1 MPDGIWLGSPNWMSA
16 CFSWQTLFDLAD
28 RHVVSIVLFLT
39 RQKEPF
45 AMAKKPSKKSTP
57 KKSQATKKPAR
68 RYKATPESMGDR
80 QHLIDVIQSGT
91 GCTAAAARETMSALL
106 GTITTSLKKNQRV
119 QLAGFG
125 TFAVSNR
132 AARKGV
138 NPRTGE
144 AIKIKASK
152 SVRFKAG
159 RTLKNSV

>member
-1 MPDGIWLGSPNWMSA
+1 
-16 CFSWQTLFDLAD
+16 
-28 RHVVSIVLFLT
+28 
-39 RQKEPF
+39 
-45 AMAKKPSKKSTP
+45 MARKPSKKSTA
-57 KKSQATKKPAR
+57 KKSQTTKKSAR
-68 RYKATPESMGDR
+68 RYKATPEGMKDR

-91 GCTAAAARETMSALL
+91 GCTGVAARETMIAIL

-125 TFAVSNR
+125 TFTVTKR

-144 AIKIKASK
+144 AIRIKASK
-152 SVRFKAG
+152 PVRFKAG

>member
-1 MPDGIWLGSPNWMSA
+1 
-16 CFSWQTLFDLAD
+16 
-28 RHVVSIVLFLT
+28 
-39 RQKEPF
+39 
-45 AMAKKPSKKSTP
+45 
-57 KKSQATKKPAR
+57 
-68 RYKATPESMGDR
+68 MGDR

-144 AIKIKASK
+144 AIKIKASNAVK
-152 SVRFKAG
+152 FKAG
-159 RTLKNSV
+159 KKLKDAV

>member
-1 MPDGIWLGSPNWMSA
+1 
-16 CFSWQTLFDLAD
+16 
-28 RHVVSIVLFLT
+28 
-39 RQKEPF
+39 
-45 AMAKKPSKKSTP
+45 MARKPSKKSTP
-57 KKSQATKKPAR
+57 KQSQANKKSAR
-68 RYKATPESMGDR
+68 RYKATPEGMKDR

-91 GCTAAAARETMSALL
+91 GCTGVAARETMIAIL

-125 TFAVSNR
+125 TFTVTKR

-144 AIKIKASK
+144 AIRIKASK
-152 SVRFKAG
+152 PVRFKAG

>member
-1 MPDGIWLGSPNWMSA
+1 M
-16 CFSWQTLFDLAD
+16 
-28 RHVVSIVLFLT
+28 V
-39 RQKEPF
+39 
-45 AMAKKPSKKSTP
+45 KKPSKKSTP

-68 RYKATPESMGDR
+68 RYKATPEGMKDR

-91 GCTAAAARETMSALL
+91 GCTAAAARETLIALL

-119 QLAGFG
+119 QLVGFG
-125 TFAVSNR
+125 TFTVSKR
-132 AARKGV
+132 AAHKGV

-159 RTLKNSV
+159 QTLKNSV

>member
-1 MPDGIWLGSPNWMSA
+1 
-16 CFSWQTLFDLAD
+16 
-28 RHVVSIVLFLT
+28 
-39 RQKEPF
+39 
-45 AMAKKPSKKSTP
+45 MAKKPSTKSTAS
-57 KKSQATKKPAR
+57 KSQATKKTAR
-68 RYKATPESMGDR
+68 GYKATPEGMNDR

-91 GCTAAAARETMSALL
+91 GCTATAARETMIRLL
-106 GTITTSLKKNQRV
+106 GTITASLKKNQRV

-125 TFAVSNR
+125 AFAVGKR

-159 RTLKNSV
+159 RTLKNAV

>member
-1 MPDGIWLGSPNWMSA
+1 MHK
-16 CFSWQTLFDLAD
+16 T
-28 RHVVSIVLFLT
+28 T
-39 RQKEPF
+39 
-45 AMAKKPSKKSTP
+45 SKKAAP
-57 KKSQATKKPAR
+57 KKSQASKKSPR
-68 RYKATPESMGDR
+68 RYKATPGGMKDR

-91 GCTAAAARETMSALL
+91 GCSAVAARETMTALL
-106 GTITTSLKKNQRV
+106 GTITASLKKNQRV

-125 TFAVSNR
+125 TFTVSKR

-152 SVRFKAG
+152 PVRFKVG